1 MRQDYLKLPPMC
13 NIELI
18 PNFQVGIYMK
28 TKQKE
33 QKMQI
38 TLNIP
43 NEQLFE
49 KILWLL
55 NRFKHDGV
63 EIITNIQKAKAIDKN
78 PRLKQFEEII
88 NTRSKNS
95 IKVDKSTILNP
106 HSELSNDIS

>member
-1 MRQDYLKLPPMC
+1 
-13 NIELI
+13 
-18 PNFQVGIYMK
+18 
-28 TKQKE
+28 
-33 QKMQI
+33 MQI

-63 EIITNIQKAKAIDKN
+63 EIITNIQRTKPISKT
-78 PRLKQFEEII
+78 PHLKQFEHLI
-88 NTRSKNS
+88 NTKSKNS
-95 IKVDKSTILNP
+95 IKINDNIIFNP

>member
-1 MRQDYLKLPPMC
+1 
-13 NIELI
+13 
-18 PNFQVGIYMK
+18 
-28 TKQKE
+28 
-33 QKMQI
+33 MQI

-55 NRFKHDGV
+55 NRFKNDGV
-63 EIITNIQKAKAIDKN
+63 EIITNMQRAKIVEEN
-78 PRLKQFEEII
+78 PRLKQFEQIM

-95 IKVDKSTILNP
+95 IKVDDSTILNP